1 MYLNAENVKMEND
14 NERRF
19 SFQLR
24 EKILTFIK
32 NLLNI
37 IKKLFTFNIATL
49 LFGALFI
56 YMLITVLLYITS
68 THVTSYQVTAGPL
81 SRNPV
86 CTALAV
92 RDEEVVSADSPGYIR
107 YYAREGMKV
116 RKGGNVYALSDT
128 KNVQG

>member
-32 NLLNI
+32 NLLKI
-37 IKKLFTFNIATL
+37 IKKIFTFNIATL

-68 THVTSYQVTAGPL
+68 THVTAYHVTAGPL

-86 CTALAV
+86 STALAV
-92 RDEEVVSADSPGYIR
+92 RDEEIVTAESPGYVR
-107 YYAREGMKV
+107 YYAREGMKRCV
-116 RKGGNVYALSDT
+116 
-128 KNVQG
+128 